1 MSWLNLRTNFIVV
14 QGKSRSPWVV
24 VQKTKHMKKKIRI
37 KAVEKSGIVT
47 VKALI
52 KHPMETGRRKD
63 QEGNLIPMHHISEF
77 RVLVNGIQK
86 MEDERDTGISKNP
99 YLSFKYQGKKGD
111 QIQIE
116 LLDNLKQES
125 SVETIVK

>member
-1 MSWLNLRTNFIVV
+1 VA
-14 QGKSRSPWVV
+14 
-24 VQKTKHMKKKIRI
+24 VQKTEKNMKKGIRI

-63 QEGNLIPMHHISEF
+63 QEGNLISIHHISEIK
-77 RVLVNGIQK
+77 VLVNGLKK
-86 MEDERDTGISKNP
+86 MEGEWGTGISKNP
-99 YLSFKYQGKKGD
+99 YMSFKYLGKKGD
-111 QIQIE
+111 KIE
-116 LLDNLKQES
+116 IEILDNLNQEM